1 MSRKSS
7 AADRLGAALVHFSDL
22 STSVPLQSNQV
33 TPLESQTIHMSQYV
47 FGRTLRDPAAVR
59 LAPRFVN
66 VKSCTAEVG
75 EPRHA
80 QGRFGCRVNRPLQPY
95 LSFLNRWM
103 GSLVLCFWH
112 RLDQQRERLAEAC
125 GAGRFASIVPETH
138 DDEIVRGNHQRRL
151 PAGARHVIG
160 IARDWIS
167 PVAVEPKESSIDRPI
182 VRGPGG
188 RKRADEFGIAL
199 WENALTMVRMPSLS
213 NSTR

>member
-1 MSRKSS
+1 MASD
-7 AADRLGAALVHFSDL
+7 AADPNVSNAIRSEREAAWLLAGLPLLGDIFV
-22 STSVPLQSNQV
+22 
-33 TPLESQTIHMSQYV
+33 
-47 FGRTLRDPAAVR
+47 RDPAAVR

-80 QGRFGCRVNRPLQPY
+80 QGRFGCRVNRPLQHH
-95 LSFLNRWM
+95 LSFINRWM
-103 GSLVLCFWH
+103 DSFVLCFWH

-138 DDEIVRGNHQRRL
+138 HDEIVRGNHQRRL
-151 PAGARHVIG
+151 PACARHVIG

-199 WENALTMVRMPSLS
+199 WENALTVPDATLKKEVAKPRPIASGADLIALP
-213 NSTR
+213 

>member
-1 MSRKSS
+1 MGDFFVRDR
-7 AADRLGAALVHFSDL
+7 AAA
-22 STSVPLQSNQV
+22 
-33 TPLESQTIHMSQYV
+33 
-47 FGRTLRDPAAVR
+47 R
-59 LAPRFVN
+59 LAPRFVS

-80 QGRFGCRVNRPLQPY
+80 QGRLGCGVNRPLRPY

-103 GSLVLCFWH
+103 DSLFLCFGH

-138 DDEIVRGNHQRRL
+138 HDEIVRGNHQRRL

-199 WENALTMVRMPSLS
+199 WENALTVPDATLKKEVAEPRPVAPGANLI
-213 NSTR
+213 TLP